1 MSPSTLCGY
10 QFFIISTYNISIAL
24 GIRNF
29 KILGEAVYPYA
40 HCQKKK
46 ENAGSVV
53 VLFLMVATTELTQD

>member
-24 GIRNF
+24 GIRNL
-29 KILGEAVYPYA
+29 KIILGQAVYPYA

-46 ENAGSVV
+46 KIQ
-53 VLFLMVATTELTQD
+53 VL